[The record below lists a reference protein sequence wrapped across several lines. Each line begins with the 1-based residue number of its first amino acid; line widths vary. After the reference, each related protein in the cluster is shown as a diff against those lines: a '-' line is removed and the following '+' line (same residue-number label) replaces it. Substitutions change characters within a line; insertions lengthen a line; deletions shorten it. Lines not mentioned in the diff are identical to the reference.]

1 MDILFY
7 LCIAFKE
14 KGKPICLGLV
24 FRLKLKRI
32 IMMEIKK
39 ILVMSLVAIV
49 AMSFSVPSKAQLI
62 VKKQGTIQE
71 QIKNSPLF
79 YEEELDPIIAE
90 MLDYASKFKG
100 VRYRT
105 GAMGPNRF
113 DCSGFTSYVFAH
125 FGYKLDRTS
134 SQQAQSGKVVAKNEL
149 QPGDLVFFNGRRA
162 GGSRVG
168 HVGIVTK
175 ADNENE
181 TFEFIH
187 ASCSQGVVVSKSTE
201 AYYDRRYVKACRMIE
216 ELEPEIFGAD
226 YMFDVRML
234 ETVDTIQ
241 WIK

>member
-1 MDILFY
+1 M
-7 LCIAFKE
+7 E
-14 KGKPICLGLV
+14 LV
-24 FRLKLKRI
+24 FKIKLKRI
-32 IMMEIKK
+32 MMDFKK
-39 ILVMSLVAIV
+39 IFAMAMVASV
-49 AMSFSVPSKAQLI
+49 AMLFSVPSEAQLI

-79 YEEELDPIIAE
+79 YEEELDPIISE

-100 VRYRT
+100 VRYLL
-105 GAMGPNRF
+105 GATGPNRF

-134 SQQAQSGKVVAKNEL
+134 SQQAERGKVVAKNEL
-149 QPGDLVFFNGRRA
+149 QPGDLVFFNGRQA
-162 GGSRVG
+162 GGTRVG

-187 ASCSQGVVVSKSTE
+187 ASCSQGVVISKSTE
-201 AYYDRRYVKACRMIE
+201 AYYDRRYVKARRMIE
-216 ELEPEIFGAD
+216 EIEPEIFGAN

-234 ETVDTIQ
+234 EMTDTIQ
-241 WIK
+241 WTK